1 MVNVFLVMQGG
12 SKSVFLMIYF
22 LNMKLII
29 FQGKLE
35 LLLLVSLVMNLNGL
49 LVDTEQENQGWI
61 IRETII
67 YTHIIKVI

>member
-1 MVNVFLVMQGG
+1 
-12 SKSVFLMIYF
+12 MIYS
-22 LNMKLII
+22 LERKLFI

-49 LVDTEQENQGWI
+49 LVDTEQENQGWM

>member
-1 MVNVFLVMQGG
+1 MQGG